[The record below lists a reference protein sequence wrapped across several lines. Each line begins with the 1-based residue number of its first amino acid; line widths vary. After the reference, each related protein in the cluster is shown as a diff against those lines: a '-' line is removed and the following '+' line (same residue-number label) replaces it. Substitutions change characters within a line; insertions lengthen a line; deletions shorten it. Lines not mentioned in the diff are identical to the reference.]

1 MRKALGILIV
11 LLTVAGAT
19 AAATSFVHGPYAGA
33 PAETTVAISWL
44 GSEQVPAHIEYGIQA
59 DYAATGTFSNSRAAP
74 IEEDADLD
82 DPLHVTLTSLEPD
95 SAYVYRVILGDA
107 DTDEVASPVGHFQ
120 TAPLPGETVQFA
132 ILADTQ
138 WQWEGE
144 NRLAAVGNAIASDP
158 MPFDF
163 ILHAGD
169 LVETPSSPIWDH
181 WFDSFATM
189 LLRAPFLP
197 VLGNHE
203 RGHRSYYDNFV
214 LPPGDGKYDERWWAL
229 HWGDVVIVGLDTN
242 VTKASD
248 YIAQQ
253 DWARLHLSG
262 RELHK
267 VVMFHHPVYS
277 SDAFHGS
284 GYSYDVIYH
293 PIFVETGV
301 DMVING
307 HAHNYERIEV
317 DGITYLVV
325 GGGGAVPRDLAETH
339 VPGSV
344 LALEGYNFY
353 LRVTATPEEIG
364 VEVVSV
370 AQATEETFELT
381 DGHLLDAFVIPTHPE
396 EVPEAL
402 RLNLT
407 LILIGLLG
415 VAAALLLW
423 RGMSR

>member
-1 MRKALGILIV
+1 MRRTFGVLVIL
-11 LLTVAGAT
+11 LAT
-19 AAATSFVHGPYAGA
+19 AGTVVGASFIHGPYSGA
-33 PAETTVAISWL
+33 PTASSVTISWL
-44 GSEQVPAHIEYGIQA
+44 SSEVCPARLEYGPTEN
-59 DYAATGTFSNSRAAP
+59 YRGTQVFASQLDIP
-74 IEEDADLD
+74 ISEGDKPEIMHIALE
-82 DPLHVTLTSLEPD
+82 SLEPNT
-95 SAYVYRVILGDA
+95 AYVYHIILITPEGNIESPLGHFVTEPPSGDA
-107 DTDEVASPVGHFQ
+107 
-120 TAPLPGETVQFA
+120 VQFA
-132 ILADTQ
+132 VLADTQ

-144 NRLAAVGNAIASDP
+144 NRLAAVGHAIATDP
-158 MPFDF
+158 MAFDF

-169 LVETPSSPIWDH
+169 LVETPGSTIWDH
-181 WFDSFATM
+181 WFDSFGTM

-203 RGHRSYYDNFV
+203 AGNRSYYDNFV
-214 LPPGDGKYDERWWAL
+214 LPPGDGKKDKRWWAF
-229 HWGDVVIVGLDTN
+229 HWGDVVIVGLDTD

-262 RELHK
+262 PELHK
-267 VVMFHHPVYS
+267 IVMFHYPVYS
-277 SDAFHGS
+277 SDAYHGS
-284 GYSYDVIYH
+284 GYSLDVIYH

-325 GGGGAVPRDLAETH
+325 GGGGAVPRALAEEH

-344 LALEGYNFY
+344 IAQEGYNFY
-353 LRVTATPEEIG
+353 LRVAATPETMR
-364 VEVVSV
+364 VVVVSV

-381 DGHLLDAFVIPTHPE
+381 DGDLLDAFVIPTHIAEAPE
-396 EVPEAL
+396 EARP
-402 RLNLT
+402 N
-407 LILIGLLG
+407 LILVLIALLG
-415 VAAALLLW
+415 AAAALLLL